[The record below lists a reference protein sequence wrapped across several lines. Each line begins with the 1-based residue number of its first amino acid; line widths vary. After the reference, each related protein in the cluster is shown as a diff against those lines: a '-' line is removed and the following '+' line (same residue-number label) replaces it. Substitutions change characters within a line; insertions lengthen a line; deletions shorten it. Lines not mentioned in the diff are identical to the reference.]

1 MVNLKERKE
10 KILQILLHHYIRTGQ
25 PVGSKTVAEN
35 YDLGLS
41 PATIR
46 NCFAELEEE
55 GYLTHPYTSAGR
67 IPTDKGYRFYVD
79 SLIEIQQIVVKEE
92 ERIRHEYYLRLKR
105 LEDIL
110 NYTSY
115 LLARL
120 SHYAG
125 FVFSPK
131 WERNVLQSVNFAP
144 AGENKLLV
152 TLLTKSGLVKYSLLD
167 NERNIDEERLRRLS
181 RILNRMFSG
190 FSLAELSEKIYQE
203 IDREEKKEIEYFKL
217 AKRFLGQLLFSEG
230 KEDIYLEGMNNIF
243 NMPEFKDNKKLSD
256 LFKFIEEKKFF
267 FSWLKKE
274 LNSIVKKMKSEKEL
288 TNSNWINKRVKVTIG
303 SETPFPEMRDC
314 SVVTSVYEMDEQPV
328 GFLGILGPKR
338 MEYPQMISVVS
349 FISQLVENVLQGG
362 NYLKG
367 ESKKSRSNHPK

>member
-288 TNSNWINKRVKVTIG
+288 INSNWINKRVKVTIG

-314 SVVTSVYEMDEQPV
+314 SVVTSVY
-328 GFLGILGPKR
+328 
-338 MEYPQMISVVS
+338 
-349 FISQLVENVLQGG
+349 
-362 NYLKG
+362 
-367 ESKKSRSNHPK
+367 